1 MENLT
6 QKLER
11 LTKEINHNQ
20 RLLDDY
26 FKDKIKHEAS
36 CLAEM
41 AEGFNEYS
49 DDAHHYTTASIEELT
64 KLNKRAK
71 EVMHKLHT
79 LRKARQIT
87 EKQINGKVAI

>member
-6 QKLER
+6 QIVER

-26 FKDKIKHEAS
+26 YKDKIKKTAGRLIKAVEF
-36 CLAEM
+36 
-41 AEGFNEYS
+41 FNGYGGNA
-49 DDAHHYTTASIEELT
+49 DKYTTDCIEELT
-64 KLNKRAK
+64 KLNNRAK
-71 EVMHKLHT
+71 EVMNKLYT
-79 LRKARQIT
+79 LRKAREIT

>member
-11 LTKEINHNQ
+11 LTKEINFNQ

-26 FKDKIKHEAS
+26 FKDKIKNEAS
-36 CLAEM
+36 RLASM
-41 AEGFNEYS
+41 AESCN
-49 DDAHHYTTASIEELT
+49 AHHYTTDCIEELT
-64 KLNKRAK
+64 KLNNRAK
-71 EVMHKLHT
+71 EVMNKLYT
-79 LRKARQIT
+79 LRRARQIT

>member
-26 FKDKIKHEAS
+26 FKDKIKYEAS
-36 CLAEM
+36 RLAEM

-49 DDAHHYTTASIEELT
+49 DYAHHYITASIEELT
-64 KLNKRAK
+64 KLNKRVK

-79 LRKARQIT
+79 LRRARQIT